1 MSLTPVNKL
10 NISGRTLIVRADFNS
25 NIQNSRPVISS
36 RIIEHAKTLKEL
48 SRKKTRL
55 IVLSHQGRKGEKD
68 FTSLKEHSKILSRL
82 TGKKV
87 LFSEWNNFIQKV
99 KNLKK
104 GQILLLENTRFL
116 ENETKELSP
125 LEHSKEKWIQDLA
138 KEADLFVLDAFSVS
152 HRSHASV
159 VGFLPLL
166 PSCIGGVMEKE
177 LNSLSKALSFTQ
189 KPRLLILGG
198 IKPKDS
204 IKTIEFFLKQGKADK
219 VLLGGALSEV
229 FLSAQGHKLGAKD
242 SFIRKKNFTEFIPKA
257 KELLNKYGSRILLPI
272 DLAFDENK
280 KRKELSVDDLPSKY
294 FSKDIG
300 ERTIKLYSDEIA
312 KARMIVFNGPFGVFE
327 EKEFSLGTKSIL
339 KSIASSNAF
348 SFLGGGDT
356 ETALLSFKIP
366 KNRFS
371 YVSLSGKASLKFL
384 SGKTLSAIEELKNHK
399 KQFFGLFELKKE
411 KLLPFLKEL
420 NKKTELIVPSLDHRK
435 IKRFKPFPEAN
446 LYMEKPTTFSTKKY
460 FLPSGEAL
468 FEFNEKNS
476 SYSVKPLPRAGN
488 RIFFGIRSCDLH
500 AISILDSVFLKE
512 PIDSFYW
519 EKRENSILIGLSC
532 EEAGENCFCTSLGTH
547 LPQEFDLF
555 FWRNGKNYLAEVGS
569 EKGLKLINKK
579 FFSSTEK
586 HSPLTVPKTPRKI
599 NSKNFEEILKKN
611 FSHKEFEKNADIC
624 LSCGSCT
631 MVCPTCYC
639 YRIKDDFALL
649 SNDAVRMREWDSCQL
664 KRFTRVSGDHIFRK
678 SRTSRLRHFILHK
691 LLYHKKNF
699 PQHLCVGCGRCI
711 DVCPVSIDIVKI
723 VNNISG
729 EKNEE

>member
-1 MSLTPVNKL
+1 MSLTPVSKL
-10 NISGRTLIVRADFNS
+10 NISGKTLIVRVDLNS
-25 NIQNSRPVISS
+25 NIQEGKPVISS
-36 RIIEHAKTLKEL
+36 RITEHAKTLKEL

-68 FTSLKEHSKILSRL
+68 FVSLKEHAKILSKL
-82 TGKKV
+82 IGKKV

-99 KNLKK
+99 KSLKK
-104 GQILLLENTRFL
+104 GQILLLDNTRFI
-116 ENETKELSP
+116 EKETEELSP
-125 LEHSKEKWIQDLA
+125 LEHSKEEWIQSLS
-138 KEADLFVLDAFSVS
+138 KESDLFVLDAFSVS

-177 LNSLSKALSFTQ
+177 LISLSKALSFTQ
-189 KPRLLILGG
+189 KPRLLVLGG
-198 IKPKDS
+198 LKPKDS

-229 FLSAQGHKLGAKD
+229 FLSAQGHKLGAKE
-242 SFIRKKNFTEFIPKA
+242 SFLRKKNFTEFIPNA
-257 KELLNKYGSRILLPI
+257 KELLNKYGSRILLPV

-280 KRKELSVDDLPSKY
+280 KRKELSIDDLPSKY

-300 ERTIKLYSDEIA
+300 GRTINLYSKEIA

-327 EKEFSLGTKSIL
+327 EKEFSLGTKKIL
-339 KSIASSNAF
+339 QSIASSNSF

-366 KNRFS
+366 KNKFS

-384 SGKTLSAIEELKNHK
+384 SGKNLSAIEELKKYK
-399 KQFFGLFELKKE
+399 KEFFGIFELKKE

-435 IKRFKPFPEAN
+435 IKRFKPFSEAN
-446 LYMEKPTTFSTKKY
+446 LFIEKPTAFSTKKY

-468 FEFNEKNS
+468 FEFNEKSS
-476 SYSVKPLPRAGN
+476 SYSIKPLPKAGN

-512 PIDSFYW
+512 PIDSFYR
-519 EKRENSILIGLSC
+519 EKRNNSVLIGLGC
-532 EEAGENCFCTSLGTH
+532 EESGENCFCTSLGTH

-555 FWRNGKNYLAEVGS
+555 LWNKGKNYIVEVGS
-569 EKGLKLINKK
+569 GKGLKLINRK
-579 FFSSTEK
+579 FFSPTEA
-586 HSPLTVPKTPRKI
+586 HSPLTVPKNQRKI
-599 NSKNFEEILKKN
+599 NSMNFEEILEKN
-611 FSHKEFEKNADIC
+611 FSHEEFQKNADIC
-624 LSCGSCT
+624 LSCSSCT

-649 SNDAVRMREWDSCQL
+649 SNDSLRTREWDSCQL
-664 KRFTRVSGDHIFRK
+664 KRFTRVSGDHVFRK
-678 SRTSRLRHFILHK
+678 SRTSRLRHFVLHK

-711 DVCPVSIDIVKI
+711 EVCPVGIDIVKI
-723 VNNISG
+723 VNKICG
-729 EKNEE
+729 EKNEA